1 MVPLKKSRS
10 IIAGTKMYPQ
20 VAKLPEHIEFALNC
34 MVFNLR
40 PTKRAIVCGMGTCSI
55 AGAIVSDYLDA
66 MQHTSLALAKGIDL
80 PKWVD
85 KDTTVIVISYSG
97 DTEETLHLYQAAKK
111 TGAQIVCMTS
121 GGELEEQCIKDDNV
135 MLSIP
140 GGFKSRGAIGYMI
153 GYILLI
159 LHNIGMVDSL
169 DEVFDSLKGVKEY
182 RDELI
187 KSDDNEAKKIA
198 DHIYGKVPAVY
209 SFFSMRSVAY
219 RWKSQFN
226 ENSKMLSFYGTMP
239 EFNHNELVGW
249 TNDSMIKDYTPV
261 ILFDDGVSK
270 MLKAMAETPISM
282 IQERGISVYVH
293 HIDGSNALEKM
304 LKAVLTGDFVSLY
317 LAYLN
322 GVDPASGDTNSIR
335 NQKPVQDSA

>member
-1 MVPLKKSRS
+1 
-10 IIAGTKMYPQ
+10 
-20 VAKLPEHIEFALNC
+20 
-34 MVFNLR
+34 
-40 PTKRAIVCGMGTCSI
+40 
-55 AGAIVSDYLDA
+55 
-66 MQHTSLALAKGIDL
+66 
-80 PKWVD
+80 
-85 KDTTVIVISYSG
+85 
-97 DTEETLHLYQAAKK
+97 
-111 TGAQIVCMTS
+111 
-121 GGELEEQCIKDDNV
+121 

-169 DEVFDSLKGVKEY
+169 DEILDSLKPVKEY

-187 KSDDNEAKKIA
+187 KSDDNEARTIA
-198 DHIYGKVPAVY
+198 EHIYGKVPAVY

-261 ILFDDGVSK
+261 VLFDEGVSK
-270 MLKAMAETPISM
+270 MLRAMAETPISM
-282 IQERGISVYVH
+282 IQEKGISVYVH
-293 HIDGSNALEKM
+293 HIEGSNALEKM

-317 LAYLN
+317 LAHLN
-322 GVDPASGDTNSIR
+322 GVDPASGDTYAIR
-335 NQKPVQDSA
+335 NQKSVPEEGA